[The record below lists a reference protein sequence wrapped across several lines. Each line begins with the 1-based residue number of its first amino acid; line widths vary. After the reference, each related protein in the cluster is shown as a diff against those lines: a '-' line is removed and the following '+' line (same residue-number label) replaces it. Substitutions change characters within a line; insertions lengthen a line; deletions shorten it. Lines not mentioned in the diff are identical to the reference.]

1 MVILMRITETPQ
13 FHLYLLTLHL
23 LEIKDLLL
31 PQNCNIRC
39 VDATII
45 NRAYYSAF
53 LYCELWLWIVHNF
66 KVKHPGDIEKGQ
78 KKESEHKQ
86 VRTALYDFGEDN
98 MQTELENLARLR
110 NKADYYPNKE
120 ITINDVTN
128 AIDHMK
134 YVFNHLNF

>member
-1 MVILMRITETPQ
+1 MNIPKSPQ

-23 LEIKDLLL
+23 LGMKDLLV
-31 PQNCNIRC
+31 PQNCDVRC

-45 NRAYYSAF
+45 NRAYYSAY

-66 KVKHPGDIEKGQ
+66 KIKHPWDFEKGRI
-78 KKESEHKQ
+78 KESEHKQ
-86 VRTALYDFGEDN
+86 VRTALYDFGEYT

-110 NKADYYPNKE
+110 NKADYHPYKK
-120 ITINDVTN
+120 ITSDDVTN

-134 YVFNHLNF
+134 TIFSNLSF